1 MSGMSGLRPPRQGWE
16 RWSPFLWGLV
26 LLALYWWTFSG
37 LDAKAGN
44 VLQRLPQA
52 GRIFNLMVHPN
63 WKHWNLS
70 WTGMLESLQMA
81 ILATTLA
88 ALLALPFGFLAARNL
103 YRWRGMSE
111 IGKFLLNAIRNFP
124 EILLGLLFTKGFG
137 PGAMAGI
144 MAVGIH
150 SIGMLGKL
158 YAEVIEQVDRQVVE
172 AVESTGAGRLQVL
185 FFAVIPQVLPDL
197 ASYALYRFE
206 INVRAATVLGV
217 VGAGGIGTPL
227 LFSVQQGAWDTTGLI
242 IGLIIVVVSLIDYG
256 SAWLRRRL
264 V

>member
-1 MSGMSGLRPPRQGWE
+1 MSRQSGLRPQRTAWE
-16 RWSPFLWGLV
+16 RWSPWLWGLV
-26 LLALYWWTFSG
+26 VLALYWWTFAG
-37 LDAKAGN
+37 LELKAGN
-44 VLQRLPQA
+44 LWKRLPQA
-52 GRIFNLMVHPN
+52 ASIFRLMVHPD
-63 WKHWNLS
+63 WTHWDLVRK
-70 WTGMLESLQMA
+70 GMLESLQMA
-81 ILATTLA
+81 LLATTLA
-88 ALLALPFGFLAARNL
+88 AILALPFGFLAARNL
-103 YRWRGMSE
+103 YRWRGVSE
-111 IGKFLLNAIRNFP
+111 LGKFLLNAIRNFP

-158 YAEVIEQVDRQVVE
+158 YAEVIEQIDRQVVE
-172 AVESTGAGRLQVL
+172 AIESAGAGRLQVL
-185 FFAVIPQVLPDL
+185 FFAVLPQVLPDL

-227 LFSVQQGAWDTTGLI
+227 LFSVQYGQWDTTGLI
-242 IGLIIVVVSLIDYG
+242 IGVIIVAVSLIDYG
-256 SAWLRRRL
+256 SAWLRKRL